1 MQYVVIK
8 LLTRKREEV
17 HCDSSY
23 IFASLF
29 WEYRHLFYSDSYF
42 GFQVFILSN
51 LSPYSLSYF
60 FCIAEGL
67 NQEIAEDGST

>member
-51 LSPYSLSYF
+51 LRPLKAYDIF
-60 FCIAEGL
+60 FV
-67 NQEIAEDGST
+67 